1 MPEFG
6 ELEGCTLVINKALY
20 GLRSSG
26 LCWHECFADT
36 LRDLGFS
43 ICKASPDVWMRPAT
57 DYYEYIAA
65 YVDDLAIVAKEP
77 KLIVDVLQ
85 NKYNY
90 KLKGVGPID
99 YHLGGNFKR
108 DPDRMLSY
116 GPMKYIDKILANYVK
131 QFGTYPSERV
141 SPLEHGDHPEED
153 TSPELDP
160 D

>member
-26 LCWHECFADT
+26 LRWHERFADT

-57 DYYEYIAA
+57 DYYEYIAV

-77 KLIVDVLQ
+77 KVIVDVLQ

-99 YHLGGNFKR
+99 YHLGGNFTC
-108 DPDRMLSY
+108 DPDGVHTGMHQHGELRATSSICML
-116 GPMKYIDKILANYVK
+116 DNYK
-131 QFGTYPSERV
+131 SMFGNLPKPCS
-141 SPLEHGDHPEED
+141 SPLVTACDR
-153 TSPELDP
+153 
-160 D
+160 